1 MQETQDKTHIKLLDC
16 TLRDGGYVNDW
27 KFGHNNA
34 ISMLERLVSANI
46 DIIEIGFLD
55 QRRPYDI
62 ERSIMPSTDCV
73 EKIYGNVDKRNAMIV
88 GMIDYGTCG
97 IENLQPCSESYLDG
111 IRVIFKKHIMHE
123 AIAFC
128 KQVKDLGYKV
138 FTQAVS
144 ITSYS
149 DEELLELIDLV
160 NELEP
165 FAVSMVDTYGLLHK
179 GNLMHYFSLMD
190 QHLKPGIGL
199 GYHSHNNFQLAYAN
213 CIEVLKYKTNRT
225 IVVDGTLYGMG
236 KSAGNAPIELLGMH
250 LNEEYGKNYDV
261 NQMLEAIDGNI
272 MKIYKETPWGYNM
285 FFYVAASNHCHPN
298 YVKFL
303 MDKHT
308 LSIKS
313 VNEILEW
320 IEPEKKLL
328 YDQSHIEKL
337 YLKYQAKECDDTKDR
352 KALQNI
358 IAGKNILILGPGT
371 TIQTHAKEIKAYYEQ
386 THPVVIAINHL
397 PEVCPVDYV
406 FLSNPR
412 RYIRLINALKTHA
425 DGGVKVIATSN
436 VTNAEDAFDYTVNNE
451 KLLDKEAVVI
461 DYSFVMLLR
470 LLKDLEPEKV
480 VCAGA
485 DGYAS
490 TGANYADEE
499 MEYWFTSRK
508 ADVLNQYVRDA
519 LQQMQS
525 ELNVSFL
532 TPSHYVEK
540 TN

>member
-1 MQETQDKTHIKLLDC
+1 MELSNNGEHIKLLDC

-34 ISMLERLVSANI
+34 ISMLERLVTSGV

-55 QRRPYDI
+55 QRRPFDI
-62 ERSIMPSTDCV
+62 ERSIMPTTECV
-73 EKIYGNVDKRNAMIV
+73 EKIYGNVDKKNAMIV

-149 DEELLELIDLV
+149 DEELLELLELV
-160 NELEP
+160 NDLEP
-165 FAVSMVDTYGLLHK
+165 YAVSMVDTYGLLQK
-179 GNLMHYFSLMD
+179 GNLMHYFTMMD
-190 QHLKPGIGL
+190 PHLKPQIGL
-199 GYHSHNNFQLAYAN
+199 GYHSHNNFQLAFSN
-213 CIEVLKYKTNRT
+213 CMEVLKHQTNRT

-250 LNEEYGKNYDV
+250 LNEVYNKRYDV
-261 NQMLEAIDGNI
+261 NQMLEAIDGNV

-313 VNEILEW
+313 VNEILEC

-328 YDQSHIEKL
+328 YDQTHIEGL
-337 YLKYQAKECDDTKDR
+337 YLKYQASECDDTQDR
-352 KALQNI
+352 ATLKGI
-358 IAGKNILILGPGT
+358 IEGKTVLVLGPGT
-371 TIQTHAKEIKAYYEQ
+371 TIKTKADEIRKFYEEN
-386 THPVVIAINHL
+386 HPIVIAINHL
-397 PEVCPVDYV
+397 PEVCPVDFV

-412 RYIRLINALKTHA
+412 RYIRLINALKNHEGNGT
-425 DGGVKVIATSN
+425 KVIATSN
-436 VTNAEDAFDYTVNNE
+436 VTNVEDTFEYTVNNE
-451 KLLDKEAVVI
+451 KLLDKDALVI

-470 LLKDLEPEKV
+470 LLKDLNPSEV
-480 VCAGA
+480 YCAGT
-485 DGYAS
+485 DGYAT
-490 TGANYADEE
+490 TGSNYADED

-519 LQQMQS
+519 LHGM
-525 ELNVSFL
+525 ENDFKISFL
-532 TPSHYVEK
+532 TPSYYEE
-540 TN
+540 NL

>member
-1 MQETQDKTHIKLLDC
+1 MQTATSESHIKLLDC

-55 QRRPYDI
+55 QRRSYDI

-97 IENLQPCSESYLDG
+97 IENLQPCKESYLDG

-149 DEELLELIDLV
+149 DEELLELMSLV

-165 FAVSMVDTYGLLHK
+165 YAVSMVDTYGLLHK

-190 QHLKPGIGL
+190 QHLKPEIGL
-199 GYHSHNNFQLAYAN
+199 GYHSHNNFQLAYSN
-213 CIEVLKYKTNRT
+213 CIEVLKYKTDRT

-250 LNEEYGKNYDV
+250 LNEEYGKDYDV

-352 KALQNI
+352 EALQNI

-371 TIQTHAKEIKAYYEQ
+371 TIQTHAKEIKEFYDQ
-386 THPVVIAINHL
+386 NHPVVIAINHL

-412 RYIRLINALKTHA
+412 RYIRLINALKVHA
-425 DGGVKVIATSN
+425 DSGVKVIATSN

-470 LLKDLEPEKV
+470 LLKALQPKQV

-485 DGYAS
+485 DGYAT

-519 LQQMQS
+519 LQQMAS
-525 ELNVSFL
+525 ELDVSFL

-540 TN
+540 I